1 MSKANNIKVR
11 LDDAKVP
18 RVADALRTIAAYLE
32 NPDEAVVTPGE
43 QDTLADAMVEA
54 LGALGCFRIVISH
67 DSVRTWIMEDEER
80 MTAEDVRKVFA
91 KADRSDL
98 TCYEVRDILRSCAD
112 DVITER
118 KKAAKKKGGRHA

>member
-18 RVADALRTIAAYLE
+18 PVAAALRTIAAYLE
-32 NPDEAVVTPGE
+32 NPDEAVITSGE
-43 QDTLADAMVEA
+43 QDTLADAVVEA
-54 LGALGCFRIVISH
+54 LGALGCFRIVVSH
-67 DSVRTWIMEDEER
+67 DSVRGWIMEDDEP
-80 MTAEDVRKVFA
+80 MTAEDVRRVFS

-118 KKAAKKKGGRHA
+118 NKAAKKKGGRRA